1 MRVGEID
8 YDIDWRTFKK
18 GRSMFFPCL
27 DTVEAKRTIMG
38 VCGRLRIK
46 ILMKVVIYDGIRGL
60 RIWRQ

>member
-27 DTVEAKRTIMG
+27 DIVGAKRSITD
-38 VCGRLRIK
+38 VCGRLKIK
-46 ILMKVVIYDGIRGL
+46 ILIKVVIQDGIRGL

>member
-1 MRVGEID
+1 VRVGEID

-27 DTVEAKRTIMG
+27 DIVGAKQSITE
-38 VCGRLRIK
+38 VCKRLRIK
-46 ILMKVVIYDGIRGL
+46 ILMKVVICDGIRGL